1 MKKISLL
8 LTLLLVVSM
17 ADAQRISDKW
27 SFEKRDITYKLS
39 EAAANTHLAPA
50 NNVERGV
57 SIWTEDFSGA
67 VNGPGTVTTDVGVW
81 TIGGD
86 DGNIW
91 RHSTTQSNGC
101 WSGGTGLPG
110 FASAGNGFLI
120 FDADSANC
128 IDPDAP
134 GGPDFTQT
142 EWSGF
147 IESPSIDLSGQAG
160 VSLKFAHEYRWCCTD
175 LAIEVAVSADGGLTY
190 TTAPSYV
197 IPAEA
202 VNVQFVGDGIWNIS
216 AVAGGSDDVK
226 IRFSWN
232 GPSHYYWVLDDLELF
247 VPESNDL
254 AVIDAGYSNWNPNVA
269 TDYIDLEYSIYPQ
282 QQLRPIDFTSRVV
295 NNGSVM
301 QTGVTLN
308 ATVNYD
314 GGTAM
319 LSSNPID
326 LAPGE
331 DSLLVIEDWTPP
343 AGVLGEYITSLEV
356 TQNETDID
364 PSDQL
369 NEVIF
374 WAENDIMARD
384 RRSAEASYTNTGD
397 AGHTLGTAYGC
408 SDDASVYAI
417 GVAMSTASD
426 DASEFT
432 VELWGDGA
440 TDFEFLVGG
449 NEDLTY
455 QNSMGNGTGDEF
467 MTYIL
472 LEDPYDIEEGLDY
485 YAHFKAYGGDGNEA
499 FIRTS
504 GVSPEQ
510 TSFVFIEEDDT
521 WFFTTGTPMVRLG
534 FAEDVSIAEATI
546 SDRVSLGQNV
556 PNPVK
561 DITTIAYDLVNAET
575 VLFEVYDLT
584 GKVVMNINEGRKAA
598 GRHSIV
604 VSNEDLNSGIYYYS
618 IIIDGDRLTKKMVIT
633 K

>member
-1 MKKISLL
+1 MKKIYLL
-8 LTLLLVVSM
+8 LTLLLAVSF

-27 SFEKRDITYKLS
+27 SFEKRDMTYQLS
-39 EAAANTHLAPA
+39 EAEAKSQPSQTNSF
-50 NNVERGV
+50 NRGV

-86 DGNIW
+86 DGSIW
-91 RHSTTQSNGC
+91 RHSASASNGC
-101 WSGGTGLPG
+101 WSAGTGIPA
-110 FASAGNGFLI
+110 FATAANGFLI

-128 IDPDAP
+128 QDPDAT
-134 GGPDFTQT
+134 PDPIFTQT

-160 VSLKFAHEYRWCCTD
+160 VALKFSQEYRWCCTD
-175 LAIEVAVSADGGLTY
+175 LAIEVAISADGGMSY
-190 TTAPSYV
+190 TPAPAYV
-197 IPAEA
+197 LPTPE
-202 VNVQFVGDGIWNIS
+202 VNIDYAGDGIWNIS
-216 AVAGGSDDVK
+216 AVAGNASDVK

-232 GPSHYYWVLDDLELF
+232 GPSHYYWVIDDLEIF
-247 VPESNDL
+247 VPEANDI
-254 AVIDAGYSNWNPNVA
+254 AVTESGYSSWDANVA
-269 TDYIDLEYSIYPQ
+269 NDYIDLEYSIYPQ
-282 QQLRPIDFTSRVV
+282 QQLRPIDFVSRVV
-295 NNGSVM
+295 NNGSVT

-308 ATVNYD
+308 ANVNYD

-319 LSSNPID
+319 LSSASVD

-331 DSLLVIEDWTPP
+331 DTLLVVEDWTPP
-343 AGVLGEYITSLEV
+343 TGVLGEYITTLEV
-356 TQNETDID
+356 VQNETDID
-364 PSDQL
+364 PSDQI
-369 NEVIF
+369 NEAIF

-384 RRSAEASYTNTGD
+384 RRSAAASYTNTGTG
-397 AGHTLGTAYGC
+397 GHTLGNAFGA
-408 SDDASVYAI
+408 SEDGSVYAI

-426 DASEFT
+426 DDAEWT

-440 TDFEFLVGG
+440 ADFEFLVGG
-449 NEDLTY
+449 DEDLTY
-455 QNSMGNGTGDEF
+455 LDYMGNGTGDEF

-485 YAHFKAYGGDGNEA
+485 YAHFKAYGGDGNDA

-504 GVSPEQ
+504 GTSPEQ

-546 SDRVSLGQNV
+546 SDIVSLGQNV

-561 DITTIAYDLVNAET
+561 NITTIAYDLVSSEN
-575 VLFEVYDLT
+575 VQFEVYDLT
-584 GKVVMNINEGRKAA
+584 GKVVMSIDEGNKPA
-598 GRHSIV
+598 GLHSIV
-604 VSNEDLNSGIYYYS
+604 ISNRDLNSGIYYYS
-618 IIIDGDRLTKKMVIT
+618 ILIDGERLTKKMVIT